1 MRSAVLS
8 APAFSTAPPVSSTTT
23 GSCEQARNTAPSIS
37 PACAPAAQSRESFCS
52 GVRLKR
58 GAPCASACAHCS
70 SETGLMLPQTA
81 SRRPQSGSGAVS
93 RQDSCNSRGST
104 DAKPAQPASSPV
116 SLRAASRSAIC
127 AISRF
132 V

>member
-1 MRSAVLS
+1 MKRSTFKTAAVAAGTVALV
-8 APAFSTAPPVSSTTT
+8 AALA
-23 GSCEQARNTAPSIS
+23 
-37 PACAPAAQSRESFCS
+37 ACAPAAQSRESFCS